1 MAAARSMN
9 PFQVLLRHR
18 NFRFFW
24 AGQTTSLVGSWMQST
39 AQAWLALELTGDPFW
54 VTLVYASSSLPV
66 AVISLFAGVVVDRYD
81 KLRLVTSAQALLLV
95 QALLLWWFASSGSVT
110 IGWLI
115 ALALF
120 GGVINAV
127 EIPARQTLII
137 ELVGRED
144 LLDAIALNSGG
155 FNLARII
162 GPTAAGLLIATAGV
176 EACFAVNAASYLA
189 VLVGLTLVRLPEHVS
204 TAALHSPMARLRE
217 GLRFIRG
224 HREVWIIIRLIAV
237 YAIFGTPYLALLPVI
252 ARDTLKGDAAAY
264 GWLLC
269 SVGVGAL
276 TAALALAALS
286 SKVPRG
292 RLLTFAAHTFSVC
305 LVLFSLSR
313 AFGLSVALLVA
324 VGFSMIV
331 TNAVANGL
339 LQTLAP
345 DALRGRVMAAY
356 AWVFVGVG
364 PVIGPFLAGALAR
377 EIGAPATI
385 AVGATITLAYGLWA
399 LARYPEIRVL

>member
-1 MAAARSMN
+1 MN
-9 PFQVLLRHR
+9 PFQVLFRHR
-18 NFRFFW
+18 NFRLFW

-81 KLRLVTSAQALLLV
+81 KLRLVTGAQALLLV
-95 QALLLWWFASSGSVT
+95 QALILWWFASTGNVT
-110 IGWLI
+110 VGWLI
-115 ALALF
+115 ALALI
-120 GGVINAV
+120 GGAINAV

-137 ELVGRED
+137 ELVGRDD

-162 GPTAAGLLIATAGV
+162 GPTAAGILIATAGV

-189 VLVGLTLVRLPEHVS
+189 VLVGLTMVRLPEQ
-204 TAALHSPMARLRE
+204 ASPGVHDSPIVRLRE

-224 HREVWIIIRLIAV
+224 HREVWVIIRLIAV

-269 SVGVGAL
+269 SVGIGAL
-276 TAALALAALS
+276 SAALTLAALS
-286 SKVPRG
+286 SKVRRG
-292 RLLTFAAHTFSVC
+292 RLLTYAAHAFSAC
-305 LVLFSLSR
+305 LIFFSLSR
-313 AFGLSVALLVA
+313 AFSLSVGLLVA

-345 DALRGRVMAAY
+345 DAFRGRVMAAH

-364 PVIGPFLAGALAR
+364 PVIGPFLAGAIAR

-385 AVGATITLAYGLWA
+385 GVGATITLAYGLWVV
-399 LARYPEIRVL
+399 ARYPDMRAL

>member
-18 NFRFFW
+18 NFRQFW
-24 AGQTTSLVGSWMQST
+24 VGQTTSLIGSWMQST

-66 AVISLFAGVVVDRYD
+66 AVISLFAGVIVDRYD
-81 KLRLVTSAQALLLV
+81 KLRLVTGAQALLLV
-95 QALLLWWFASSGSVT
+95 QALLLWWFTYTGSVT

-115 ALALF
+115 ALALI
-120 GGVINAV
+120 GGAINAV
-127 EIPARQTLII
+127 EIPARQTLMI
-137 ELVGRED
+137 ELVGRDD

-162 GPTAAGLLIATAGV
+162 GPTAAGILIATAGI

-189 VLVGLTLVRLPEHVS
+189 VLVGLARVRLPERASPAVQ
-204 TAALHSPMARLRE
+204 HSPVARLRE
-217 GLRFIRG
+217 GLSFVRR
-224 HREVWIIIRLIAV
+224 HREVWIIIRIIAV

-252 ARDTLKGDAAAY
+252 ARDTLQGDAAAY

-269 SVGVGAL
+269 SIGLGAL
-276 TAALALAALS
+276 AAALALAAMS
-286 SKVPRG
+286 VQVRRG
-292 RLLTFAAHTFSVC
+292 RLLAYAAHAFSVC
-305 LVLFSLSR
+305 LILFSLSR
-313 AFGLSVALLVA
+313 SFGLSVVLLLA

-356 AWVFVGVG
+356 AWVFVGIG

-377 EIGAPATI
+377 EIGAPATVG
-385 AVGATITLAYGLWA
+385 VGAAVTLAYGVWA
-399 LARYPEIRVL
+399 LARHPEIGAL

>member
-1 MAAARSMN
+1 MN

-18 NFRFFW
+18 NFRLFW
-24 AGQTTSLVGSWMQST
+24 VGQTTSLVGSWMQST

-81 KLRLVTSAQALLLV
+81 KLRLVTGAQALLLV
-95 QALLLWWFASSGSVT
+95 QALLLWWFISSGSVT

-115 ALALF
+115 ALALI
-120 GGVINAV
+120 GGAINAV

-137 ELVGRED
+137 ELVGRDD

-162 GPTAAGLLIATAGV
+162 GPTAAGILIATAGV

-189 VLVGLTLVRLPEHVS
+189 VLIGLTMVRLPERASMGVQ
-204 TAALHSPMARLRE
+204 HSPIAQLRE

-224 HREVWIIIRLIAV
+224 HREVWIIIRMIAV
-237 YAIFGTPYLALLPVI
+237 YAVFGVPYLALLPVI
-252 ARDTLKGDAAAY
+252 ARDTLKGDAVAY

-276 TAALALAALS
+276 AAALALAAMS
-286 SKVPRG
+286 SQVRRG
-292 RLLTFAAHTFSVC
+292 RLLTYAAHAFSVC
-305 LVLFSLSR
+305 LIVFSLSR
-313 AFGLSVALLVA
+313 NFGLSVVLLLA

-345 DALRGRVMAAY
+345 DALRGRVMAAH
-356 AWVFVGVG
+356 AWVFVGIG
-364 PVIGPFLAGALAR
+364 PVIGPFFAGALAR

-385 AVGATITLAYGLWA
+385 GVGAAITLAYGLWA
-399 LARYPEIRVL
+399 LVRYPEIRAL

>member
-1 MAAARSMN
+1 MN

-18 NFRFFW
+18 NFRIFW
-24 AGQTTSLVGSWMQST
+24 LGQTTSLVGSWMQST

-81 KLRLVTSAQALLLV
+81 KLKLVTSAQSLLLV
-95 QALLLWWFASSGSVT
+95 QALLLWWFASSGNVT

-115 ALALF
+115 ALALI
-120 GGVINAV
+120 GGAINAV

-137 ELVGRED
+137 ELVGRDD

-162 GPTAAGLLIATAGV
+162 GPTAAGILIATAGV

-189 VLVGLTLVRLPEHVS
+189 VLVGVAMVRLPQRLATGGE
-204 TAALHSPMARLRE
+204 HSPMVQLRE

-224 HREVWIIIRLIAV
+224 HREVWIIIRMIAV
-237 YAIFGTPYLALLPVI
+237 YGIFGAPYLALLPVI

-269 SVGVGAL
+269 SVGIGAL
-276 TAALALAALS
+276 AAALALAAMS
-286 SKVPRG
+286 RQVRRG
-292 RLLTFAAHTFSVC
+292 RMFTYAAHVFSVG
-305 LVLFSLSR
+305 LILFSFSR
-313 AFGLSVALLVA
+313 VFGLSVALLVV

-364 PVIGPFLAGALAR
+364 PVIGPFLSGALAR

-385 AVGATITLAYGLWA
+385 GVGATITLAYGVWA
-399 LARYPEIRVL
+399 LARYPEIRAL